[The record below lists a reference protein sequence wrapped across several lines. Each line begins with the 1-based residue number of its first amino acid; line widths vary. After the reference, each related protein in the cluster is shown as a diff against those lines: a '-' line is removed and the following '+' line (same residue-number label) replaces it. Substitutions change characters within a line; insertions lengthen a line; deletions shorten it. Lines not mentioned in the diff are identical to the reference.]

1 MSQPIIDTRLLFR
14 GTTPMAVIAVNG
26 LPLADALQSMPP
38 AALESTTLVEPKR
51 KDFRKKPSAARRF
64 VPAATALGVV
74 EAVRAGEA
82 VRSKDLRDAITQIED
97 LHMVQSAIIDVTQQD
112 LRAMHTLLRDRKT
125 AKSKQRRSRE
135 RPVFDAPAVPV
146 VAEDEPL
153 EPFPDLMK
161 ELLLFV
167 HARVGGSIETAAQ
180 VLVTQIPELET
191 RLRRDGLLVT

>member
-64 VPAATALGVV
+64 VPAA
-74 EAVRAGEA
+74 
-82 VRSKDLRDAITQIED
+82 
-97 LHMVQSAIIDVTQQD
+97 
-112 LRAMHTLLRDRKT
+112 
-125 AKSKQRRSRE
+125 
-135 RPVFDAPAVPV
+135 
-146 VAEDEPL
+146 
-153 EPFPDLMK
+153 
-161 ELLLFV
+161 
-167 HARVGGSIETAAQ
+167 Q

>member
-64 VPAATALGVV
+64 VPAATA
-74 EAVRAGEA
+74 
-82 VRSKDLRDAITQIED
+82 
-97 LHMVQSAIIDVTQQD
+97 QQD